1 MTGTALLYGLAGV
14 GLFSLGLYGVLA
26 VEDRIRR
33 VLAVNVMGTG
43 VFMVLIALAARTADA
58 TPDPVLHAMVLT
70 GIVVAVSATGL
81 AVALACGLGDDD
93 DGDRSPSGRTP
104 GADGS

>member
-14 GLFSLGLYGVLA
+14 VLLSLGLYGALA
-26 VEDRIRR
+26 FDDRIRR

-43 VFMVLIALAARTADA
+43 VFMVLIALAARSAPRP
-58 TPDPVLHAMVLT
+58 PDPVLHAMVLT

-81 AVALACGLGDDD
+81 AVALACGLADDENE
-93 DGDRSPSGRTP
+93 RRTGRTS
-104 GADGS
+104 DGEGS